1 MNETFDVGNPTKEN
15 IDFAF
20 KNLVFYVISSI
31 QLDIYKEQKK
41 SSYKF

>member
-31 QLDIYKEQKK
+31 QLGIYKEQKK